1 MAVQQ
6 MLPHLAVAAVVP
18 TMKEVRREQLH
29 LDLHQMSLA
38 LLVHQQLSSTRLLQI
53 SPPMVK
59 QVESEKEVFVT
70 DHLLHIPVGVAVEA
84 VVLRQL
90 VQLRLN
96 PAQ

>member
-1 MAVQQ
+1 
-6 MLPHLAVAAVVP
+6 
-18 TMKEVRREQLH
+18 
-29 LDLHQMSLA
+29 
-38 LLVHQQLSSTRLLQI
+38 
-53 SPPMVK
+53 MVK

-70 DHLLHIPVGVAVEA
+70 DHRLRIPVGVAVEA